1 MGTSELADFLEQN
14 FSKKTYTEL
23 SVNQNK
29 SLIQSSKCEAYDFD

>member
-23 SVNQNK
+23 SANQNK
-29 SLIQSSKCEAYDFD
+29 SLI